1 MSSMKDVVHQL
12 TDQLTEERANSKTLR
27 ANFDTLEDKFD
38 NLATQFT
45 ELKEQTLVCAPTA
58 IPPVDPSN
66 EFKDLLTNHMQQLT
80 AALVTHVSST
90 NASVQSHET
99 PKRRHDPSLSDQ
111 AQAASTKTR
120 RLNNAAELTS
130 IATCQ
135 HAISHPSPFRDTEP
149 NNNAIPPPPSTQ
161 RVHARVQQLNTN
173 PEEFEPVSEDFI
185 TTAAQMAGVSYDKQ
199 APAANTFNLLSPTQT
214 PALATQAGDQAT
226 LVVAAKDP
234 SVFQGEIFSPVSPS
248 FRSLASPVSLHTR
261 SHPHALDP
269 QSSRKDARAG
279 TI

>member
-1 MSSMKDVVHQL
+1 MKDVVHQL

-58 IPPVDPSN
+58 IPPVDPSS

-80 AALVTHVSST
+80 AALVTHVST

-111 AQAASTKTR
+111 AHAASTKIR

-149 NNNAIPPPPSTQ
+149 NNAIPPPPSTQ